1 MLQCSIKKWVRTSRG
16 LAMPGPKL
24 VPLPDDE
31 ARRLAARGDVEIV
44 EGAPAP
50 AKPPLD
56 RRGKKPPMTRAA
68 EGA

>member
-1 MLQCSIKKWVRTSRG
+1 MLQCSIKKWVKTSRG

-24 VPLPDDE
+24 VHLPDDE
-31 ARRLAARGDVEIV
+31 ARTLAARGDVEII
-44 EGAPAP
+44 ESLAPS
-50 AKPPLD
+50 KPPLD